1 VRRCRLIGPPPSRP
15 RRRSPARNWVH
26 IRRWRPW
33 HRLAETGSRVAS
45 ALVSTLIRGLGCAP
59 APSKGRTRTSAN
71 GARRAE
77 SRRYRGVRRAL
88 PARAT
93 GQERE
98 GSQARSRDRDPAH
111 AAGGADRSPLPCPR
125 SRAGPSTGRTASINR
140 YFADEG
146 YVQPVE
152 PHRMTR
158 GGSSWPSTF
167 RSSVLPSVS
176 SARRVSSGRASGSA
190 DQTAPLISIV
200 TRATW
205 PPRLISHSHPL
216 PSTPARPCRP
226 RPVLISQIIC
236 GSSIRSLSRF
246 RRSHVGRRT

>member
-1 VRRCRLIGPPPSRP
+1 MSRRGST
-15 RRRSPARNWVH
+15 RRDA
-26 IRRWRPW
+26 
-33 HRLAETGSRVAS
+33 HRL
-45 ALVSTLIRGLGCAP
+45 
-59 APSKGRTRTSAN
+59 
-71 GARRAE
+71 
-77 SRRYRGVRRAL
+77 
-88 PARAT
+88 
-93 GQERE
+93 
-98 GSQARSRDRDPAH
+98 GSQAPGRDRNPAH
-111 AAGGADRSPLPCPR
+111 AAGGADRSPCRVRVAAP
-125 SRAGPSTGRTASINR
+125 GPSAGRTASINR
-140 YFADEG
+140 YFVVEG

-176 SARRVSSGRASGSA
+176 SARRVSSGRASGSVA
-190 DQTAPLISIV
+190 QTGPLISIV

-236 GSSIRSLSRF
+236 GSSIRSLSRI
-246 RRSHVGRRT
+246 RRSREGRRT